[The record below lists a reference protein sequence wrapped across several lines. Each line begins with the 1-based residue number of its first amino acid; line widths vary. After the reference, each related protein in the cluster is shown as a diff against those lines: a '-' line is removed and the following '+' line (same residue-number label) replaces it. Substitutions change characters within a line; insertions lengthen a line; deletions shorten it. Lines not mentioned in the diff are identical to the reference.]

1 MLLSII
7 LVLVKKIII
16 VMPLLINSN
25 NSECQDFVKIYR
37 NYELSYS
44 LLFLFS
50 FSSHTDLNAYKT
62 FPESLE
68 IQKLIS

>member
-1 MLLSII
+1 MA
-7 LVLVKKIII
+7 
-16 VMPLLINSN
+16 LLINSNIN
-25 NSECQDFVKIYR
+25 NSECQDFVKISR

-44 LLFLFS
+44 LLLFS